1 MKSNVYG
8 VMSSLPPLNALRAFE
23 VAARQLSF
31 KKAADELNVT
41 PAAISHQVKA
51 LEEWLGTQLFH
62 RLTRALRLTEAGLEA
77 LPSLTQGFGKLGEA
91 VSQMRTHSEGGL
103 LTVSVSPSF
112 GSMWLVPK
120 LDRFRVR
127 HPDIEIRIDGTD
139 RLVNIAQ
146 GDADVAVRYGAGDY
160 KGVQVDLLFNQRNT
174 PVCSPAL
181 LEGDFPLREPDDLR
195 HHTLLHVD
203 WKDADASWRMW
214 LLAAG
219 VENINAARGPNFT
232 QEGMAVQA
240 ALDGQGVALIGDKLV
255 QDHLTAGT
263 LVCPF
268 APDMST
274 PLTFSHYLLSPI
286 GLAAQPK
293 ITAFREWLL
302 EELRDVKSVS

>member
-1 MKSNVYG
+1 
-8 VMSSLPPLNALRAFE
+8 MSSLPPLNSLRAFE
-23 VAARQLSF
+23 VAARHLSF
-31 KKAADELNVT
+31 KDAADELNVT
-41 PAAISHQVKA
+41 PAAVSHQIKT
-51 LEEWLGTQLFH
+51 LEDWLGTPLFV
-62 RLTRALRLTEAGLEA
+62 RLTRALRLTEAGQNA
-77 LPSLTQGFGKLGEA
+77 LPALTQGFEKMAQA
-91 VSQMRTHSEGGL
+91 VAVMQSHSESGL

-120 LDRFRVR
+120 LDRFRAL

-139 RLVNIAQ
+139 RLVDIAR
-146 GDADVAVRYGAGDY
+146 GDADVAVRYGGGDY
-160 KGVQVDLLFNQRNT
+160 KGVQVDLLFTQRNT

-181 LEGDFPLREPDDLR
+181 LAGDLPLREPDDLR

-219 VENINAARGPNFT
+219 VHNINAARGPHFT

-255 QDHLTAGT
+255 EDHLRAGT

-268 APDMST
+268 APDMNT
-274 PLTFSHYLLSPI
+274 PLAFSHYLISPK
-286 GLAAQPK
+286 GLAAGPK
-293 ITAFREWLL
+293 VAAFREWLIA
-302 EELRDVKSVS
+302 ELRMSDAAFA

>member
-1 MKSNVYG
+1 
-8 VMSSLPPLNALRAFE
+8 MSSLPPLNALRAFE
-23 VAARQLSF
+23 VAARHLSF
-31 KKAADELNVT
+31 KRAADELNVT

-51 LEEWLGTQLFH
+51 LEEWLGTPLFH
-62 RLTRALRLTEAGLEA
+62 RLTRALRLTEAGQEA
-77 LPSLTQGFGKLGEA
+77 LPTLTQGFGTLVEA
-91 VSQMRTHSEGGL
+91 IGQMQANADSKV

-112 GSMWLVPK
+112 GTMWLVPK
-120 LDRFRVR
+120 LDRFRAR

-160 KGVQVDLLFNQRNT
+160 KGVRVDLLFTQRNT
-174 PVCSPAL
+174 PVCSPVL
-181 LEGDFPLREPDDLR
+181 LEGDFPLREPNDLR
-195 HHTLLHVD
+195 DHTLLHVD

-214 LLAAG
+214 LMAAG
-219 VENINAARGPNFT
+219 VEGINAARGPHFT

-255 QDHLTAGT
+255 EDHLTTGA

-274 PLTFSHYLLSPI
+274 PLTFSHYLLSPM
-286 GLAAQPK
+286 GVAAQPK
-293 ITAFREWLL
+293 VTAFREWLI
-302 EELRDVKSVS
+302 EELQETDPASR